1 MKMWLVILLVILC
14 IAGILYGIRIS
25 SKLLV
30 ILSVIALLLVIA
42 GRVYF
47 YLNYY

>member
-1 MKMWLVILLVILC
+1 MWLVILLVIASA
-14 IAGILYGIRIS
+14 AGILYGIRIS